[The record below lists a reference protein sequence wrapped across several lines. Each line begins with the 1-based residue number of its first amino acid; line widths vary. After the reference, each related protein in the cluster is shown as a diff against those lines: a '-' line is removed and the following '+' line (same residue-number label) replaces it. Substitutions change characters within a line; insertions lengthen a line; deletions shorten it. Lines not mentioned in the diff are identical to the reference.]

1 MKIGIFGGS
10 FDPVHT
16 EHVRMAASAIECLG
30 LDKLFIVPAAVPP
43 HKKGKRLADDE
54 TRLRALEIAFSKVKK
69 AEISRYE
76 LEQKGT
82 SYSYLTCRYFKGL
95 YPDATLYFLVGTDML
110 RDFPS
115 WRNPQDIL
123 DNVTLA
129 VCGRAEEA
137 GWQEKE
143 RADFQRRFNKS
154 FVVIEYEGKA
164 VSSTE
169 IRVLLSAGEKTD
181 GLLDGE
187 VEKYLMDEKVYE
199 IPFAKEALAL
209 QSPKRK
215 AHSLRVAKLAAERA
229 PSLKVD
235 ERKAITA
242 ALFHDCAKDLCE
254 DSLLLDGF
262 SLDEPVPA
270 PVLHQ
275 FTGAYLAEKSF
286 HITDGEILDAIR
298 YHTSGRANMSTL
310 EKLVYLA
317 DGLEAG
323 RDYEGVD
330 ELRRAF
336 WSKDGLDACLKESL
350 KRTLTRVKKKGQ
362 IPYHLTERAYEYYE
376 KGVEN

>member
-123 DNVTLA
+123 DNATLA

-235 ERKAITA
+235 ERKAIAA

-350 KRTLTRVKKKGQ
+350 KRTLTRVKEKGQ

>member
-137 GWQEKE
+137 GWQKKE
-143 RADFQRRFNKS
+143 HADFQRRFNKS

-181 GLLDGE
+181 GLLDSE

-350 KRTLTRVKKKGQ
+350 KRTLTRVKEKGQ